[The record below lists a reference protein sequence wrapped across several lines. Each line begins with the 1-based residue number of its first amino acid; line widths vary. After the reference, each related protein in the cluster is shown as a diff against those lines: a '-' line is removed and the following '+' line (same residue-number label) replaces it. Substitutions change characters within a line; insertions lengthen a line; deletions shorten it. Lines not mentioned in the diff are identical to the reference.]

1 MPELADKQPSCAK
14 DALTAGCLLLL
25 TLVADVAAGLLAVIV
40 LAVRGL
46 GRIDAGSGQTA
57 ADSRPGDWTP
67 VLCFGVLALAVG
79 VTGVMLLRL
88 GHRAIGAVQ
97 LVICVVL
104 AGQSLR
110 VWP

>member
-1 MPELADKQPSCAK
+1 M
-14 DALTAGCLLLL
+14 
-25 TLVADVAAGLLAVIV
+25 ADVAAGLLAVIV

-57 ADSRPGDWTP
+57 AGSRPGDWTP

-88 GHRAIGAVQ
+88 GHRAIGVPL